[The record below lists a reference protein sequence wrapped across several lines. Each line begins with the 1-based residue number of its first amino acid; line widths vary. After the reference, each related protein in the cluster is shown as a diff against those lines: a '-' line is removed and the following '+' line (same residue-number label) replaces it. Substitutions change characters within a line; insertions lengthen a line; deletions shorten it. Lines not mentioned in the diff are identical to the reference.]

1 MQVFPIIGR
10 FLCQILP
17 MIWYAN
23 CQKWQLINN
32 CQKWQLINKWL
43 DKSYSK
49 KLPTMKISTYSN
61 YGSSFPFSFTAFN
74 LNLFE
79 CLHFCISSVFAFM
92 QFASAFR
99 IQSFSDKQTSHF
111 LVPLLYGLHF
121 FMISHLMVGVSPA
134 SFSLQTYVDRLVAVF
149 ALFLPIASLWF
160 GYLFLNVCSVAPI
173 QCFSSFS
180 LLTVAL

>member
-1 MQVFPIIGR
+1 
-10 FLCQILP
+10 
-17 MIWYAN
+17 MIWYA
-23 CQKWQLINN
+23 N

-111 LVPLLYGLHF
+111 LVPLLYVLHF

-149 ALFLPIASLWF
+149 ALFSWLDLYDSGIASWTF
-160 GYLFLNVCSVAPI
+160 AQSPQYNVSPHFRCW
-173 QCFSSFS
+173 Q
-180 LLTVAL
+180 